1 MLWLLV
7 PGRTVDY
14 GVRSDQTKDVFVVT
28 SVHCEICAGLRL
40 GGEILLV
47 VTPVVGCWRSQKLGV
62 GHAFI

>member
-28 SVHCEICAGLRL
+28 SVHCEICAGLLL

-47 VTPVVGCWRSQKLGV
+47 ITSVVGFWSSQRWGV
-62 GHAFI
+62 